1 MDAIIAAHHKLK
13 AAVSSLPFVAVMRG
27 IRPVECAEIGTCLY
41 EAGFR
46 IIEVP
51 LNSENPFASVAKL
64 RDHLPADAIVGA
76 GTVLAPDDVR
86 RVHEVGGEAIFSPHG
101 DPAVVR
107 AAKAMKLISVPGI
120 MTPTEAFA
128 VIAAGADAL
137 KIFPAELI
145 TPKIIKALR
154 AVLPKDLL
162 LLAFG
167 GITPDTMKPYVD
179 AGAGAFGLGSALYKP
194 GMSCAEVATRAKGF
208 AEAWHR
214 LRNA

>member
-1 MDAIIAAHHKLK
+1 MDAIIDSRHKLNT
-13 AAVSSLPFVAVMRG
+13 AVASLPFVAVMRG
-27 IRPVECAEIGTCLY
+27 IRPVESAQIGTCLY

-51 LNSENPFASVAKL
+51 LNSENPFGSVETL
-64 RDHLPADAIVGA
+64 RKTLPADAIVGA

-86 RVHEVGGEAIFSPHG
+86 RVYDAGGEAIFSPHG
-101 DPAVVR
+101 DPAVIR
-107 AAKAMKLISVPGI
+107 SAKAMKLISVPGI
-120 MTPTEAFA
+120 MTPTEAFSA
-128 VIAAGADAL
+128 ISAGADAL

-145 TPKIIKALR
+145 TPKIIKAMR

-194 GMSCAEVATRAKGF
+194 GMSSAEVATRAKGF
-208 AEAWHR
+208 AEAWHQ
-214 LRNA
+214 LRKG

>member
-1 MDAIIAAHHKLK
+1 MDAIIATHHKLK

-27 IRPVECAEIGTCLY
+27 IRPIECADIGTCLY

-51 LNSENPFASVAKL
+51 LNSESPFDSVETL
-64 RDHLPADAIVGA
+64 RNSLPADAIVGA

-86 RVHEVGGEAIFSPHG
+86 RVHAVGGEAIFSPHG
-101 DPAVVR
+101 DPAVIR
-107 AAKAMKLISVPGI
+107 SPKAMKLISVPGV

-128 VIAAGADAL
+128 ALSAGADAL

-145 TPKIIKALR
+145 TPKIIKAMR

-194 GMSCAEVATRAKGF
+194 GMSRAEVATHATGF
-208 AEAWHR
+208 ADAWR
-214 LRNA
+214 QLRKG